1 MLSNP
6 RLDQGSVENLRR
18 RQKKLEDLGS
28 QITNKINKNRWIIY
42 KSNYKA
48 YLRRQPTL
56 DEITGYLHLGQDKIT
71 YPDRSATILR
81 NSPYL
86 GIYDGITFHEL
97 EDQEEQI
104 EKEKLKEAAARE
116 LARKEKKTHDPPKK
130 KKFGTH
136 LDQKEEEK
144 V

>member
-1 MLSNP
+1 M
-6 RLDQGSVENLRR
+6 
-18 RQKKLEDLGS
+18 
-28 QITNKINKNRWIIY
+28 
-42 KSNYKA
+42 SNYKA

-104 EKEKLKEAAARE
+104 EKERLKEAAAKE

-130 KKFGTH
+130 IKINDPPPPKGGGKGIGGGTPPTIGQP
-136 LDQKEEEK
+136 LPIAVSGYLLEPR
-144 V
+144 